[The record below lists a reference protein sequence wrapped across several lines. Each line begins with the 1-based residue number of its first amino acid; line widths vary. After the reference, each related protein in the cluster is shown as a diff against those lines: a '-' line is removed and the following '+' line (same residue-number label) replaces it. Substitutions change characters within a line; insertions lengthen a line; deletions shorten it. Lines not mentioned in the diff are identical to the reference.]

1 MPLEELPETIGNLTS
16 LKRFWICQTK
26 VSELP
31 DTICNLTA
39 LQDFNYRPGRIKELP
54 EALCSILAANED
66 DADDKSNDEE
76 VPGNSIRIVIYD
88 SKYDEID

>member
-31 DTICNLTA
+31 DTVCNLTS
-39 LQDFNYRPGRIKELP
+39 LQDFNYKPGRIKEIP
-54 EALCSILAANED
+54 EALHNILAANQDDED
-66 DADDKSNDEE
+66 EKSDDEE
-76 VPGNSIRIVIYD
+76 ISGNFMSIVIYD
-88 SKYDEID
+88 NKYDEED